1 MLPSHTCMLCCC
13 CRCRPHK
20 GLEIRREARHGDN
33 LLARSRHGLNE
44 EGGKDGPQA
53 STVRQ
58 VKPTLLVSTFN
69 MYVI

>member
-1 MLPSHTCMLCCC
+1 MGIT
-13 CRCRPHK
+13 
-20 GLEIRREARHGDN
+20 N